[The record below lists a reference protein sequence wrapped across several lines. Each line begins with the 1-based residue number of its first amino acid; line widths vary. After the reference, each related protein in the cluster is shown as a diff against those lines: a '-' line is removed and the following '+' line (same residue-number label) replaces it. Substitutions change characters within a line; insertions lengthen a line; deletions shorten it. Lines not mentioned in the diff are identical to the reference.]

1 MASTSQRKLITSSL
15 LRLAHYSYMKALRFD
30 ALLKP
35 TIWGGEEVTDLKGL
49 SDAPHHVGESWEISG
64 LEGDETPVCAGPY
77 KGMTLKQLIERFGAD
92 LVGYHNYERYGTAF
106 PLLIKFMSTAKDLSI
121 QVHPDD
127 AMAQRMGHPFG
138 KSEMQY
144 IVHAQPGARFFAGFN
159 ADFSADGYSQSLLDG
174 TLMDH
179 LKCHTTH
186 AGDCFFIPAGHIH
199 CIGAGNFLIE
209 IQQSSNDTFRAYDFD
224 RVDAQ
229 GHKRELHVT
238 QAREALDFRGYPT
251 HRLAY
256 THNVSG
262 LSLLLQC
269 PEFVVR
275 LLEAN
280 RTMEVDYSEID
291 SFVIYIAYEGE
302 ATLRYDEGEFL
313 LRAGETVLFP
323 ATTTQVKIVPSKE
336 GFKALETYC

>member
-1 MASTSQRKLITSSL
+1 
-15 LRLAHYSYMKALRFD
+15 MKALRFD

-49 SDAPHHVGESWEISG
+49 SDAPRQVGESWEISG
-64 LEGDETPVCAGPY
+64 LEGDETPVSSGPY
-77 KGMTLKQLIERFGAD
+77 KGMTLKQLIGRFGAD
-92 LVGYHNYERYGTAF
+92 LVGRHNFERYGTAF
-106 PLLIKFMSTAKDLSI
+106 PLLVKFMSTAKDLSI

-144 IVHAQPGARFFAGFN
+144 IVHAKPGSRLFAGFN
-159 ADFSADGYSQSLLDG
+159 ADFSADGYSQSLSDG

-179 LKCHTTH
+179 LMCHTTH

-229 GHKRELHVT
+229 GRKRELHVA

-251 HRLAY
+251 HRQEYLHSE
-256 THNVSG
+256 TGISD
-262 LSLLLQC
+262 LLRC
-269 PEFVVR
+269 PEFAVR
-275 LLEAN
+275 LIETTEHTL
-280 RTMEVDYSEID
+280 TMDYAKTD

-302 ATLRYDEGEFL
+302 ATLRYDEGKITL
-313 LRAGETVLFP
+313 KAGESVLFS
-323 ATTTQVKIVPSKE
+323 ATTTHVEIVPAE
-336 GFKALETYC
+336 GGFKALETYC